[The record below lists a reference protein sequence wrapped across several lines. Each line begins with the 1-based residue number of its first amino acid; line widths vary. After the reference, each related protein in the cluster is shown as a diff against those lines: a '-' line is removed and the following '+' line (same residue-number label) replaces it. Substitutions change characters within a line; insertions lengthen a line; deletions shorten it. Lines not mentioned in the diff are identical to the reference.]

1 MTIEEAIKEA
11 ITLEARIR
19 DVYREAQ
26 EATVDRMGKRV
37 FGVLAD
43 EEQGHLDYLQV
54 KLDEWKRAGTVT
66 VERLTSAIPSQQA
79 IEAQVGKVGAR
90 VAGKDRGGE
99 LEMLTRAFDV
109 EVETSEFYKQ
119 MARELPAEG
128 QQLFAGFVKIEEGH
142 VALVRAELD
151 YLTKTGYWFDFK
163 EFDME

>member
-11 ITLEARIR
+11 IVLEARIR
-19 DVYREAQ
+19 DIYRDAE

-37 FGVLAD
+37 FRILAD

-54 KLDEWKRAGTVT
+54 KLDEWKRAGTIT
-66 VERLTSAIPSQQA
+66 VERLNSAIPSQQV
-79 IEAQVGKVGAR
+79 IDEEIGKVGAR

-109 EVETSEFYKQ
+109 EVETSEFYKR
-119 MARELPAEG
+119 MVRELPAEG
-128 QQLFAGFVKIEEGH
+128 QQLFAGFVTIEEGH

-151 YLTKTGYWFDFK
+151 YLTKTGYWFDVK